1 MNGSEMY
8 VSRDPGIPRIGTPL
22 SFPRRTVYVCEAP
35 FFHATTVTSS
45 PGCERAVTARRIAGV
60 GVAVPF
66 TDVMMLPTGIPATE
80 AGDVSEE
87 YATIPTPGATG
98 CTESIIELNRTPNRR
113 ARRMLI
119 PAPTEYIRARS
130 RRGSSFIS
138 ASAGSTNAPMGN
150 TRNRS
155 PRLSTFT
162 FATRARIPWKNSWM
176 PTAITSAKMPY
187 PSGITGLRPGIPRSS
202 SGEGARSGGMFPTRG
217 ASHTRRAVMPTIV
230 SPTITMLRSP
240 NARHTRRNR
249 EVRSMK
255 SRPRRVFT
263 IRNGP
268 IATRFRFARIPR
280 RSRTWMIAVHTATT
294 RTTSNRS
301 SRFTMGSPR
310 TTDGAYKDLFRTF
323 ASRRTCGPRTPPL
336 RERGAGPRFLGQAVV
351 RGEHVAVRLDV
362 GRRGEL
368 LDPVRPE
375 DPVVNPPQLPL
386 PDVDLLLAGRQEA
399 RLLEHVEHVAVVH
412 VEAVVDHLGVEPE
425 ERDQVVREGAD
436 VLLGHPAAPHG
447 CPEGRPDLGHRDDGH
462 RERRD
467 DYRGRYVGVSPP
479 LFGVRIIC
487 AMA

>member
-66 TDVMMLPTGIPATE
+66 TDVMMLPTGIPATK

-138 ASAGSTNAPMGN
+138 ASAGSTNAQ
-150 TRNRS
+150 
-155 PRLSTFT
+155 
-162 FATRARIPWKNSWM
+162 
-176 PTAITSAKMPY
+176 MPY

-202 SGEGARSGGMFPTRG
+202 SGEGARSGGMFPTRV

-240 NARHTRRNR
+240 NARQARRNR
-249 EVRSMK
+249 AVRSMK

-263 IRNGP
+263 MRNGP

-323 ASRRTCGPRTPPL
+323 APRRTYGPRTPSL
-336 RERGAGPRFLGQAVV
+336 RERRAGPRFLGQAVV
-351 RGEHVAVRLDV
+351 HGEHVAVRLDV

-386 PDVDLLLAGRQEA
+386 LDVDLLLAGRQEA